1 MTNSKLQITKKT
13 PDTKHQITNYKSQ
26 KNYKTQNT
34 KYPIPNHWPTGK
46 PANGPTRLRSYGATP
61 GRRANGPTGPRAF
74 GHTEMK
80 KLTLTLLPE
89 MFGIYRLRPS
99 ENIPAWAFESA
110 FFSITRT
117 SRELSIVCPDRRIPS
132 GVAGSRR
139 WRALSVKGTLDFTEI
154 GVIASLAVPLK
165 EARVPIFVISTFDTD
180 YLLVRERHLKTAVD
194 VLSHEGHR
202 INLRGGRASSP
213 NPNRP

>member
-46 PANGPTRLRSYGATP
+46 P
-61 GRRANGPTGPRAF
+61 ANGPTGPRAF

-202 INLRGGRASSP
+202 INLRGGCASSP